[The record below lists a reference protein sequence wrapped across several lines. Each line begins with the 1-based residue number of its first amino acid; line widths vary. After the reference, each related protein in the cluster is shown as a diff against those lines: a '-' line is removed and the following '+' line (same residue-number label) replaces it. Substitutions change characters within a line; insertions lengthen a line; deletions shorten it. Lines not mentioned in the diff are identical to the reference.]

1 MVVKMEKL
9 YDTVYVQYSRVEY
22 NNHFA
27 PSAVSSYH
35 LQHIHVFL
43 TGLS

>member
-9 YDTVYVQYSRVEY
+9 YETVEY

-35 LQHIHVFL
+35 LQHLHVFL